1 MTRTLTTLAVLLAL
15 GTGTAFA
22 AQVKEGDALGTKEAE
37 ISAALA
43 AAGYKVEK
51 IEEERGKLEAKASY
65 DGAKFEIY
73 VSPETGLVTRVKS
86 DD

>member
-1 MTRTLTTLAVLLAL
+1 MTRLFPTLAVLVAL

-22 AQVKEGDALGTKEAE
+22 AQVKEGDALGTQSEA
-37 ISAALA
+37 ITAALS

-51 IEEERGKLEAKASY
+51 IEVERGKLEAKATY
-65 DGAKFEIY
+65 DGARFEIY
-73 VSPETGLVTRVKS
+73 VSPETGLVTRIKS